1 MSPTSRGPS
10 DTFTDLFVENERS
23 LYGYVFSL
31 VANHADT
38 DDIVQRTLIQLW
50 ENFEKYD
57 FDRPF
62 LPWAFRFAYR
72 QVLMH
77 RRSEK
82 ARRIRFTDEDLIA
95 KIAADYSETPDWE
108 NHRRRALKNCLGS
121 LSVEHRQLVRQR
133 YDKGATLDAL
143 AKKLQR
149 SPNALYKTMQRIR
162 AVLATCV
169 ERRLSDDLI

>member
-1 MSPTSRGPS
+1 MSSTHPGPS
-10 DTFTDLFVENERS
+10 DAFTDLFVQNERS

-57 FDRPF
+57 SERPF

-82 ARRIRFTDEDLIA
+82 ARRIPVRHFRNGR
-95 KIAADYSETPDWE
+95 PDAVP
-108 NHRRRALKNCLGS
+108 RRGCGRPK
-121 LSVEHRQLVRQR
+121 
-133 YDKGATLDAL
+133 
-143 AKKLQR
+143 
-149 SPNALYKTMQRIR
+149 
-162 AVLATCV
+162 
-169 ERRLSDDLI
+169 